1 MSTCR
6 HPRGPHRLGENCD
19 ACHFVAKA
27 RSSIPGMALA
37 RIEAAVRTIDA
48 LNAQVASTTEEQ
60 NQVGREC

>member
-1 MSTCR
+1 MLATSSPR
-6 HPRGPHRLGENCD
+6 HVRP
-19 ACHFVAKA
+19 
-27 RSSIPGMALA
+27 SPGMALA